1 MRKPTLTRL
10 IVLAVLP
17 LALAGCFRQAE
28 EPFETLPPPQTN
40 PTSAPLGDA
49 PTETATQDG
58 APSLLITLTPAD
70 DAASPTPGII
80 FTVAVTANPQ
90 TFVPLGGTNTP
101 EPSPTP
107 DPSSD
112 LMGGGGG
119 MLDGLIIVT
128 NTPTTGPSP
137 TSDLLATPTDA
148 FFDEEG
154 NTAVVNPDCIYVVRS
169 GETLL
174 GIANRNGVALSELRA
189 ANNIAGDIIYAG
201 DELIIPGCDEPD
213 VTGTPTATPTGIPAG
228 FTSYTVQ
235 AGDTL
240 FSIAQRNGTTV
251 QAIVDA
257 NELANPNALR
267 IGQTLLI
274 PQD

>member
-28 EPFETLPPPQTN
+28 EPFETLPPPQTVA
-40 PTSAPLGDA
+40 TTAPRGDA
-49 PTETATQDG
+49 PTEAATQDG

-80 FTVAVTANPQ
+80 FTVAVTTDPQ
-90 TFVPLGGTNTP
+90 IFAPLVGTNTP
-101 EPSPTP
+101 EPSATP
-107 DPSSD
+107 DPSTD

-119 MLDGLIIVT
+119 MLDDLIIVT

-154 NTAVVNPDCIYVVRS
+154 NTAAVNPDCIYIVRS

-189 ANNIAGDIIYAG
+189 ANNIAGDVIYVG

-213 VTGTPTATPTGIPAG
+213 VTGTPPPTPTGVPPG
-228 FTSYTVQ
+228 FTTYTVQ

>member
-40 PTSAPLGDA
+40 PTSAPGSDF
-49 PTETATQDG
+49 PIETATQDS
-58 APSLLITLTPAD
+58 ASLVVTLPSSEE
-70 DAASPTPGII
+70 ASPTPGII
-80 FTVAVTANPQ
+80 FTVAVTTDPQ
-90 TFVPLGGTNTP
+90 LFAPLGGTNTP
-101 EPSPTP
+101 EPSLTP
-107 DPSSD
+107 DPSTD

-119 MLDGLIIVT
+119 MLDDLIIVT

-154 NTAVVNPDCIYVVRS
+154 NTAEVNPDCIYVVRS

-189 ANNIAGDIIYAG
+189 ANNIAGDVIYVG

-213 VTGTPTATPTGIPAG
+213 VTGTPTATPTGIPTG

-257 NELANPNALR
+257 NELENPNALR